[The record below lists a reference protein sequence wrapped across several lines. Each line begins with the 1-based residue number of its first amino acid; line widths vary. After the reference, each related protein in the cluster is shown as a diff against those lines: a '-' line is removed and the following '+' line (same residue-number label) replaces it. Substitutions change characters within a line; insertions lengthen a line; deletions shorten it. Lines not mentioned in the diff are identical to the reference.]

1 MLKKI
6 VFGLCIP
13 LAILGAAALSF
24 SGCGKSAP
32 ASDSAGKMKVV
43 ATTTML
49 TDLARQHDEFGCPGK
64 DRLLGADH
72 LDLNRVH
79 DVWVLAGQV
88 GRCD

>member
-49 TDLARQHDEFGCPGK
+49 TDLAR
-64 DRLLGADH
+64 DRRG
-72 LDLNRVH
+72 
-79 DVWVLAGQV
+79 
-88 GRCD
+88 

>member
-6 VFGLCIP
+6 VFGICLP

-49 TDLARQHDEFGCPGK
+49 TDLARQG
-64 DRLLGADH
+64 
-72 LDLNRVH
+72 
-79 DVWVLAGQV
+79 
-88 GRCD
+88 